1 MGKRQGAVATDG
13 VNRKRLSSNKKRNL
27 QNKLNRKNILEKKLK
42 DPGIFLTTKPM

>member
-1 MGKRQGAVATDG
+1 MGKKQGAVATDG

-42 DPGIFLTTKPM
+42 DPAIFLTTKPM